1 MTTHSFPDNFL
12 PPERLI
18 RSIIYKI
25 LTGTGVYLYEEADDL
40 YQEIILDLLQRKSQL
55 EQSFRGLS
63 KHSTYLYTVICRKC
77 LELKKKRIRENK
89 SKIDIEPTDYLQ
101 NRELSKNPA
110 GVPLTEEN
118 QVIVKEY
125 CKRLAYI
132 LDTYGTKKPKLVFSM
147 KSVFRIVVR
156 IEELNCSLSKNKE
169 QEQQLISTW
178 IEKINDLEEISTD
191 QEVYVLLTLI
201 YNLLENKHNTNDAIR
216 KWLEDRL
223 DQIIV
228 LLNRPPARSE
238 FNRET
243 LQYLTE
249 NCHSM
254 QFLS

>member
-1 MTTHSFPDNFL
+1 
-12 PPERLI
+12 
-18 RSIIYKI
+18 
-25 LTGTGVYLYEEADDL
+25 
-40 YQEIILDLLQRKSQL
+40 
-55 EQSFRGLS
+55 
-63 KHSTYLYTVICRKC
+63 
-77 LELKKKRIRENK
+77 
-89 SKIDIEPTDYLQ
+89 
-101 NRELSKNPA
+101 
-110 GVPLTEEN
+110 
-118 QVIVKEY
+118 
-125 CKRLAYI
+125 
-132 LDTYGTKKPKLVFSM
+132 M